1 MDIVKEIVKEDGW
14 EIALS
19 GRVDS
24 ANSAAMEAA
33 LSEILKAHP
42 DEIPVIN
49 AEGLEYISSAGLRV
63 LLRLRKQLQDLRI
76 TEVSPEVYE
85 IFDMTG
91 FTEMMT
97 IEKAYRRLSVEGC
110 EIIGEGANGKV
121 YRLDPETII
130 KVYKSIDALFAI
142 KRERELARKAFVLGI
157 PTAIPYDVVRVG
169 DQYGSVFELL
179 KSRSFAKILRREPER
194 ADELIRLSTE
204 LLRKIHAVELAP
216 GELPD
221 RKKIALLWTKDFTGF
236 LPDDIFAKLQK
247 MIEEIPDNT
256 HLLHGDYHMKNIMLQ
271 DGEPCLI
278 DMDTLSQG
286 DPIFEFMAMYSAY
299 IGFNELD
306 HSIADSFLG
315 IPFETCVHIFE
326 ETVRLYLGEENES
339 RLQDVM
345 TRATILGQ
353 VRILG
358 RSVRRRLKGV
368 ESGDEQ
374 IARSREVLCELVP
387 KTERLA
393 YEG

>member
-1 MDIVKEIVKEDGW
+1 MDIVKEVVKEDGW

-33 LSEILKAHP
+33 LSEILKEHP

-76 TEVSPEVYE
+76 TEVSSEVYE

-130 KVYKSIDALFAI
+130 KVYKSNDALFAI

-247 MIEEIPDNT
+247 MIEEIPNNT

-271 DGEPCLI
+271 DREPCLI
-278 DMDTLSQG
+278 DMDTLPQG

-326 ETVRLYLGEENES
+326 ETVRLYLGEENEP

>member
-1 MDIVKEIVKEDGW
+1 MEIVKEILRDGGR

-24 ANSAAMEAA
+24 ANSASMEEA
-33 LSEILKAHP
+33 LLKIIEAHP
-42 DEIPVIN
+42 DETPVIN

-76 TEVSPEVYE
+76 IEVCPEVYE

-110 EIIGEGANGKV
+110 EVIGEGANGKV
-121 YRLDPETII
+121 YRMDPETII
-130 KVYKSIDALFAI
+130 KVYKSNDALFAI

-194 ADELIRLSTE
+194 LDELIRLSTE
-204 LLRKIHAVELAP
+204 LLQKIHGVELAA

-221 RKKIALLWTKDFTGF
+221 RKKIALAWTKDFTGF
-236 LPDDIFAKLQK
+236 LPDDILAKLQK

-326 ETVRLYLGEENES
+326 ETIRLYLGKEQEY
-339 RLQDVM
+339 RLKDVVN
-345 TRATILGQ
+345 RATILGQ

-387 KTERLA
+387 KAEKLA
-393 YEG
+393 FEG